1 MNLSHVLFY
10 SRPESNQDSALRQ
23 ARQLCKAAGARLTLM
38 TVLKTP
44 SRRWTGSQQ
53 LPDSDTLKKILRER
67 AENDL
72 RALASDMESHG
83 IRTEICVAFGKPYVE
98 VIHRVNAHLV
108 DLVMLSAQPDAG
120 VTGRLLGSTALHLIR
135 KAPCPVWAV
144 KTGNA
149 EPPRH
154 ILAAVDL
161 SEDEPDTTE
170 EMRQSMNPTILR
182 TAESISQ
189 MLKAELHVVQASQ
202 LENEGFLQ
210 IHGGLDQTKI
220 DAMNRELIRALQS
233 RLARSCKEHLTTP
246 HVHPHVEK
254 GPATQV
260 ISGLVKRKKID
271 LLVMG
276 TMSRGGIAGL
286 LIGNTA
292 ETLLQEAECSILA
305 LKPTGFTSPITS

>member
-23 ARQLCKAAGARLTLM
+23 VRQLCKTAGARLTLM

-44 SRRWTGSQQ
+44 SQRWSASQQ
-53 LPDSDTLKKILRER
+53 LPDSATLKKILRER

-72 RALASDMESHG
+72 RALAGDMESHG

-98 VIHRVNAHLV
+98 VIQRVNAHLV
-108 DLVMLSAQPDAG
+108 DLVMLSAQPNAG
-120 VTGRLLGSTALHLIR
+120 ATGRLLGSTALHLIR

-149 EPPRH
+149 EPPRN

-161 SEDEPDTTE
+161 SEDDTE
-170 EMRQSMNPTILR
+170 AMRQSLNPTILR
-182 TAESISQ
+182 TAESIGQ
-189 MLKAELHVVQASQ
+189 MLQMDLHIVQASQ

-220 DAMNRELIRALQS
+220 DAMNRELIRSLQS
-233 RLARSCKEHLTTP
+233 RLAKICKDHLTTA
-246 HVHPHVEK
+246 HFHPHVEK
-254 GPATQV
+254 GPAIQV

-305 LKPTGFTSPITS
+305 LKPTGFTSPIIS